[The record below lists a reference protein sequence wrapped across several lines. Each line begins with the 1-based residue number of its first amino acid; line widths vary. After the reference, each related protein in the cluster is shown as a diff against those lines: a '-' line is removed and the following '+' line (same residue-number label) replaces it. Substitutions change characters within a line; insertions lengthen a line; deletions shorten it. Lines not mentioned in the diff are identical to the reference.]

1 MVGSMMTTTF
11 TFCGG
16 FLLFWK
22 ICSIRYMRKN
32 PGGERAR
39 PCRGALSLVAACRSL
54 LSVVRSASERAA
66 AMRLIASAV
75 YVCTSTAQRYAFDAR
90 ADAWMVYE

>member
-39 PCRGALSLVAACRSL
+39 PCHGALSLVAL
-54 LSVVRSASERAA
+54 WVHAA
-66 AMRLIASAV
+66 L
-75 YVCTSTAQRYAFDAR
+75 C
-90 ADAWMVYE
+90 